1 MSIQGQYDSGIV
13 YQTTQ
18 QVIVNGILYQAI
30 SNVPV
35 NTPPPDETYWQV
47 VGGEQAAT
55 PASIPAHYAFPFGV
69 GEYTPAEMA
78 AGVAIDT
85 YIPNEG
91 DVIIEAWFEVWSAFN
106 GTTPKL
112 DWGSFSSTEGIMHE
126 LNSAV
131 VDGTVADAA
140 VANNDTFKTPSAK
153 LGGVALRVVKTAP
166 LYAVCSEDGTKGGTS
181 SASTVGEAILHLIVI
196 PASEFIAQNN

>member
-1 MSIQGQYDSGIV
+1 MSIQGQYDSGIT
-13 YQTTQ
+13 YRLGD
-18 QVIVNGILYQAI
+18 QVLVNGTLYQAVQA
-30 SNVPV
+30 VPV
-35 NTPPPDETYWQV
+35 NEGPPNATYWEV

-55 PASIPAHYAFPFGV
+55 PASIPAHYAFPFDHTAGS
-69 GEYTPAEMA
+69 AALA
-78 AGVAIDT
+78 AGILIDT

-91 DVIIEAWFEVWSAFN
+91 DVIIEAWFEVDIAFN

-131 VDGTVADAA
+131 VDATVADAA

-166 LYAVCSEDGTKGGTS
+166 LYVVLSEDGTKGGTA
-181 SASTVGEAILHLIVI
+181 SAATAGSATLHLIVI
-196 PASEFIAQNN
+196 PES

>member
-1 MSIQGQYDSGIV
+1 MTQSAYDSSLV
-13 YQTTQ
+13 YGKGQM
-18 QVIVNGILYQAI
+18 VIVNGILYQA
-30 SNVPV
+30 SQRVPI
-35 NTPPPDETYWQV
+35 NTSPPNGTYWQI

-55 PASIPAHYAFPFGV
+55 PASIPAHYAFPFQV
-69 GEYTPAEMA
+69 GQYTAAQLA
-78 AGVAIDT
+78 AGVPITT

-91 DVIIEAWFEVWSAFN
+91 DVVIEAWFEVEVAFN

-131 VDGTVADAA
+131 VDGTAADGA

-166 LYAVCSEDGTKGGTS
+166 LYVVCSEDGTKGGTTTGATS
-181 SASTVGEAILHLIVI
+181 GTAILHLIVI
-196 PASEFIAQNN
+196 PASEFTPQNN